1 MTVATSIAELLAP
14 FDLDEDEFAAALAA
28 DLAAVPD
35 TDAGG
40 LTAAEAE
47 VLRAHGGI
55 AEPAN
60 PSVPEAVL
68 RSMMSN
74 LAALTRDSIAV
85 GQAAALLGVDSSRV
99 RHRVRDRALYAFKIG
114 GALRLPNWQFD
125 GHEPIPGLR
134 AVLAALP
141 ADLHP
146 LEVTGFM
153 TTPDPDLTVGAGPLS
168 PRAWLRGGGDSQAVV
183 ELITHLDAW

>member
-1 MTVATSIAELLAP
+1 MTIAELLAP
-14 FDLDEDEFAAALAA
+14 FGVDEDDFADALAE

-35 TDAGG
+35 TAASG
-40 LTAAEAE
+40 LTAVEEAA
-47 VLRAHGGI
+47 LRAHGGI

-68 RSMMSN
+68 RSMTSN

-99 RHRVRDRALYAFKIG
+99 RHRLRDRALYGFKIG
-114 GALRLPNWQFD
+114 AGLRLPNWQFD

-141 ADLHP
+141 SDLHP
-146 LEVTGFM
+146 LEVAGFM
-153 TTPDPDLTVGAGPLS
+153 TTPDPDLTVGADPVS
-168 PRAWLRGGGDSQAVV
+168 PRDWLRGGGDSHTVV
-183 ELITHLDAW
+183 DLIAHVDAW